1 MYTAK
6 VIIITTTTTAAIHSI
21 TTVTGTPMATDCFHP
36 AALVLDGDMNRSH
49 VLVVCVRV
57 GVAVRVSGEVGSAA
71 AMVLTGEV
79 CSA

>member
-6 VIIITTTTTAAIHSI
+6 VIIISSAAAAIHSI

-36 AALVLDGDMNRSH
+36 AALVLDGDMNRNH
-49 VLVVCVRV
+49 VLDVCVRV
-57 GVAVRVSGEVGSAA
+57 GVAVRLSGEVGSAA
-71 AMVLTGEV
+71 AMVLAGEV